1 MPRSLADGKTKYTI
15 LLEPPADPAAPT
27 VEELEAGID
36 ASCEV
41 LASDFTWGAT
51 DSDKVQEKALCDEN
65 NANALGPSNY
75 EAGVT
80 AFRYFLAET
89 PGEPEL
95 IEPANSAPD
104 DSSFEALK
112 GKGVT
117 FWGYARKTS
126 KKSTDPWEDGDEIY
140 LGAEAIT
147 DETQPPSDLGGYI
160 KWRHPMEIQRAY
172 PWISVGAA
180 SGS

>member
-1 MPRSLADGKTKYTI
+1 MPRSLADGKTKFTI
-15 LLEPPADPAAPT
+15 LLEPPADPEAPT

-36 ASCEV
+36 GSCEI

-80 AFRYFLAET
+80 AFRYFLADT
-89 PGEPEL
+89 GDPEL
-95 IEPANSAPD
+95 TESNAQPD

-117 FWGYARKTS
+117 FWGYARRTS
-126 KKSTDPWEDGDEIY
+126 KKSTDPWEDGDEIF

-147 DETQPPSDLGGYI
+147 DETQPPDDLGGYI
-160 KWRHPMEIQRAY
+160 KWRHPIEIQRAY
-172 PWISVGAA
+172 PWIAVGGTA
-180 SGS
+180 S